1 MIKEKKIGRRDFLE
15 KSAHMVAGAALLSG
29 GGMLLSGCSQE
40 ASAPQIEWPYPY
52 TKLDPDRAAIKA
64 YENCKAKQ
72 SCSYGVSA
80 GTLGY
85 LAEEAGYP
93 FTLIPPDIIQGFK
106 GGVPGHSSLCGAII
120 GAAVTIG
127 LVTDIQTQDKLINDL
142 VSWYKEYEFPQF
154 VPEGEDAMVTTVCH
168 SELCLNSVD
177 VWCKAA
183 GIEPLAPE
191 MHERCARLC
200 ADVARYTIEK
210 LNETL
215 K

>member
-1 MIKEKKIGRRDFLE
+1 VEEKNICPRDFLE
-15 KSAHMVAGAALLSG
+15 KSAYTVDGAALLSNS
-29 GGMLLSGCSQE
+29 GMLLSGCSQQ
-40 ASAPQIEWPYPY
+40 ASANQAKWPYPY
-52 TKLDPDRAAIKA
+52 AKLDPDRAAVKA
-64 YENCKAKQ
+64 YENCKAKL

-85 LAEEAGYP
+85 LAEEVGYP

-127 LVTDIQTQDKLINDL
+127 LVTDTQTQDKLINDL
-142 VSWYKEYEFPQF
+142 VAWYKEYEFPQF
-154 VPEGEDAMVTTVCH
+154 TPEGEDAMITTVCN
-168 SELCLNSVD
+168 SELCLNSVG

-215 K
+215 